1 MIDSDFRQFWEE
13 RSRRRGCNASA
24 LLTSKK
30 STPNVELGSLDL
42 QLAGAAI
49 VFRRSKKF
57 VNSHCERILSL
68 VLLPAFLLGTLP
80 QTACICADGHRESFC
95 KAAGL
100 ALLPGGSSASACSG
114 RSCCQEHKKQIV
126 RGCCNAQHSQQTP
139 SQQGPISGVATTQ
152 GSCCHLLIEAP
163 PPATTE
169 AAKVSVSVPQDWVA
183 VVQLAPPLNSAGKI
197 RAACELSDFTG
208 PPPVDA
214 VIVFQR
220 LTI

>member
-1 MIDSDFRQFWEE
+1 MKQ
-13 RSRRRGCNASA
+13 RRGCNASA

-42 QLAGAAI
+42 QLVGAAI
-49 VFRRSKKF
+49 VFRRLKKS

-68 VLLPAFLLGTLP
+68 VLLPAFFLATLP

-100 ALLPGGSSASACSG
+100 ALLPGGSSPSACSG
-114 RSCCQEHKKQIV
+114 RSCCQEHGKHIV
-126 RGCCNAQHSQQTP
+126 RSCCAPQHSHPTF
-139 SQQGPISGVATTQ
+139 SQRRPISGVATAH

-163 PPATTE
+163 APATTM

-183 VVQLAPPLNSAGKI
+183 IVQLAPPLNSAGKI